1 MDTTPNTITL
11 TFDEA
16 ANCYSALLSYTNDMK
31 RYASELTEQGRT
43 DEARKVRQHNVEPQ
57 MATWRKLKNFLHE
70 QAPYLF

>member
-1 MDTTPNTITL
+1 MDTITL

-16 ANCYSALLSYTNDMK
+16 ANCYSALLNYTNDMK